1 MKEVYSFVL
10 IILTYQII
18 QASCR
23 YIAPV
28 YHGGNRGGYN
38 WYGKYNGFNS
48 YGGYMPYRGGYSG
61 YFPSYNYASAYGG
74 VCNFCSVG

>member
-1 MKEVYSFVL
+1 MS
-10 IILTYQII
+10 I
-18 QASCR
+18 
-23 YIAPV
+23 IAPV

-38 WYGKYNGFNS
+38 GYGRFNS
-48 YGGYMPYRGGYSG
+48 YGGYMPYQG